1 MPIKAANRPSRRF
14 AIALTGGIGSGKTQ
28 VSNRLGELGAHV
40 IDADIVARE
49 LVQPGMPALAEIR
62 QRFGA
67 RILDADGQLDRS
79 WLREH
84 IFRQPVARAQLE
96 SILHPRIRAE
106 MQQRLDQTEAP
117 YAVLVIPL
125 LLESGQTDLA
135 DRILVVDIP
144 EALQLARVQARDG
157 QTPAQVQA
165 ILRAQASR
173 AERLAVADDVIDNS
187 GSLAELVRQTD
198 ALHQQYRLFAAGLKA
213 KSKRA

>member
-1 MPIKAANRPSRRF
+1 
-14 AIALTGGIGSGKTQ
+14 
-28 VSNRLGELGAHV
+28 
-40 IDADIVARE
+40 
-49 LVQPGMPALAEIR
+49 
-62 QRFGA
+62 
-67 RILDADGQLDRS
+67 
-79 WLREH
+79 
-84 IFRQPVARAQLE
+84 
-96 SILHPRIRAE
+96 